1 MGFEFSTGSR
11 AMRDG
16 KNKKLMKVLGF
27 GFPVPWP
34 VLGFVL
40 LLGPQGSFANTSQT
54 QTATATFAEQKT
66 LTAVA
71 TATTQAQQTAT
82 AVAQQTGTAIA
93 TAKTQAKQTAT
104 AVATATTQAHQTAT
118 AVGTAT
124 AVATATTQ
132 AQQTATAVSTAT
144 AASTATYQFLHPT
157 PTFTPTPTLS
167 PTLTGTPTNTF
178 TVTQTFTP
186 LPTATP
192 CNSGAVCPC
201 DKPYNGIDG
210 VNLDGPVTCFNNPT
224 LLSDKDVFGMSLA
237 QVQSIADYVGTSIGA
252 PVSLNIVSDWKLS
265 FFTGPVTYGPSL
277 AFPYTALGA
286 PKTSTTAATS
296 SEGLLVVNGDLTL
309 LAANGSETPSTWNG
323 VIFCTGNLNVEDG
336 CIINGA
342 VIMGSPWYHGV
353 AGTVNL
359 TGSSG
364 NFGQIIY
371 NPNLVTTVMQKVA
384 SYREDISETKKLLA
398 IPFSQ

>member
-1 MGFEFSTGSR
+1 
-11 AMRDG
+11 
-16 KNKKLMKVLGF
+16 
-27 GFPVPWP
+27 
-34 VLGFVL
+34 
-40 LLGPQGSFANTSQT
+40 
-54 QTATATFAEQKT
+54 
-66 LTAVA
+66 
-71 TATTQAQQTAT
+71 
-82 AVAQQTGTAIA
+82 
-93 TAKTQAKQTAT
+93 
-104 AVATATTQAHQTAT
+104 
-118 AVGTAT
+118 
-124 AVATATTQ
+124 
-132 AQQTATAVSTAT
+132 
-144 AASTATYQFLHPT
+144 
-157 PTFTPTPTLS
+157 
-167 PTLTGTPTNTF
+167 
-178 TVTQTFTP
+178 
-186 LPTATP
+186 
-192 CNSGAVCPC
+192 
-201 DKPYNGIDG
+201 
-210 VNLDGPVTCFNNPT
+210 
-224 LLSDKDVFGMSLA
+224 MSLA